1 MSQSLRLAPF
11 NLYLDPLLAFQ
22 DGRLRELYAYWSK
35 KRRGRA
41 MPARA
46 DLHPSE
52 FVSHLPSV
60 FLVGVESQNR
70 LPESYRVRLMGTALN
85 ELFDFDMTRAT
96 LSEKLSPEN
105 AKRLSL
111 LLTIVCELR
120 RPIRIHGRLALP
132 GRPGETPVE
141 AALFPLS
148 ATGKH
153 VDVLF
158 GELVKRVN
166 AAEAAA

>member
-1 MSQSLRLAPF
+1 MPESLRLSPF

-22 DGRLRELYAYWSK
+22 DARLKELHAYWAG

-46 DLHPSE
+46 DLNPSE
-52 FVSHLPSV
+52 FVSHLPAV
-60 FLVGVESQNR
+60 FLVGVENQSRQ
-70 LPESYRVRLMGTALN
+70 PDAFRVRLMGTALN
-85 ELFDFDMTRAT
+85 ELFGFDMTRVT
-96 LSEKLSPEN
+96 LADGLAPDQARRI
-105 AKRLSL
+105 AKILA
-111 LLTIVCELR
+111 IVCELR

-148 ATGKH
+148 ASGRH

-158 GELVKRVN
+158 GEIVKRMA